1 MAQLPRYQ
9 SSGIFAA
16 DVPRLDFANLRESAQ
31 GMQNISGQLD
41 RLSQFAFGEA
51 KREQDKADKLTAIQV
66 RSELEGVVQKRMA
79 ELTVL
84 VETGQ
89 MADYGK
95 IQSEIQ
101 SLSGLA
107 DGLKDLDID
116 QANGLLSS
124 IRTSGKALMAKSSDI
139 IVKNYQAGLKVQVND
154 LTTSLER
161 TLQTAYEVSQDPT
174 ELEMVKGN
182 ARGKVFALSM
192 QAGNADEAMIAFD
205 KAATRARDS
214 VLARYF
220 TSKEFGATSTYDAV
234 ERIRRNE
241 AGKYLAVWDG
251 MPSDQKDAVIKQIYD
266 EQARKAQVLQNEQS
280 AKKNLALVNDTETW
294 DAYYNGQIG
303 GEEAIR
309 RLKAGGGI
317 SPEQI
322 KAIRSGDQG
331 GANLALFGSLEMQ
344 ARTGNMSIEQVDG
357 MLANN
362 QISAKQ
368 RNDLNKIVLGLEGKD
383 MGPAKELISNA
394 FVPNKLDPSTTNS
407 HMVRARVE
415 SKLIVARDQAQKDGK
430 PFDPIAEAQKL
441 IDAEKNSIEIT
452 RQAEAKKTLEDRLK
466 AAGLQKFVDNGII
479 PTEEDL
485 INAGIKKSDPNFQPI
500 LRAARAMKAAK

>member
-9 SSGIFAA
+9 ETGLVSGDI
-16 DVPRLDFANLRESAQ
+16 PRLDFANLREQSNVYQ
-31 GMQNISGQLD
+31 GIGNALD
-41 RLSQFAFGEA
+41 RISQFALGEA
-51 KREQDKADKLTAIQV
+51 KKETDRANKLTAIQV

-79 ELTVL
+79 ELTVQ

-89 MADYGK
+89 LADYNK
-95 IQSEIQ
+95 IQTEIQ
-101 SLSGLA
+101 ALSGLA
-107 DGLKDLDID
+107 NELVPYDIE

-124 IRTSGKALMAKSSDI
+124 VRTSGKALLAKSSDI
-139 IVKNYQAGLKVQVND
+139 IVKNYQAGLRVQVND

-161 TLQTAYEVSQDPT
+161 TLQTAYEVSQDPA
-174 ELEMVKGN
+174 ELDMVKNN

-192 QAGNADEAMIAFD
+192 QAGNAEDAMKSFD
-205 KAATRARDS
+205 KAAIRARDS
-214 VLARYF
+214 VLVKYF
-220 TSKEFGATSTYDAV
+220 TSAEFGAASTYDAV
-234 ERIRRNE
+234 EKIRRNE

-251 MPSDQKDAVIKQIYD
+251 MPPEQKDAVIKTIYD
-266 EQARKAQVLQNEQS
+266 EQARKAQALQNEQS
-280 AKKNLALVNDTETW
+280 AKKNLALAKDTETW

-322 KAIRSGDQG
+322 KSIRSGDQG

-344 ARTGNMSIEQVDG
+344 ARTGNMSVEQVDG
-357 MLANN
+357 LLANN

-368 RNDLNKIVLGLEGKD
+368 RNDLNKIVLGLEGN

-415 SKLIVARDQAQKDGK
+415 SKLIMARDTAQKEGK

-441 IDAEKNSIEIT
+441 IEAEKTSIEVT
-452 RQAEAKKTLEDRLK
+452 RQADAKKTLDDRLK
-466 AAGLQKFVDNGII
+466 AAGLQKFVDSGVI

-485 INAGIKKSDPNFQPI
+485 INAGLKKSDPNFQPI
-500 LRAARAMKAAK
+500 LRAARALKAAK